1 MVIDKKYIC
10 RLNIFL
16 KISLQLEWISILNI
30 GIILEFFIDKILLWN
45 SINKNKI
52 LINSKKKKEKQ
63 LRKNKI
69 KKYKIG
75 KKMIKNS

>member
-52 LINSKKKKEKQ
+52 LINSKKKKKEK
-63 LRKNKI
+63 
-69 KKYKIG
+69 
-75 KKMIKNS
+75 

>member
-52 LINSKKKKEKQ
+52 LINSKKKK
-63 LRKNKI
+63 RKI
-69 KKYKIG
+69 VKKK
-75 KKMIKNS
+75 

>member
-52 LINSKKKKEKQ
+52 LINSKKKKK
-63 LRKNKI
+63 
-69 KKYKIG
+69 
-75 KKMIKNS
+75 KNS

>member
-52 LINSKKKKEKQ
+52 LINSKKKKK
-63 LRKNKI
+63 RKI
-69 KKYKIG
+69 VKKK
-75 KKMIKNS
+75 

>member
-52 LINSKKKKEKQ
+52 LINLKKKKEK
-63 LRKNKI
+63 
-69 KKYKIG
+69 
-75 KKMIKNS
+75 

>member
-52 LINSKKKKEKQ
+52 LINSKKKKEK
-63 LRKNKI
+63 
-69 KKYKIG
+69 
-75 KKMIKNS
+75 